1 MNGLS
6 KFLKVADERFLKAL
20 VVANLGDVIVVGDKH
35 V

>member
-1 MNGLS
+1 MNGLP
-6 KFLKVADERFLKAL
+6 KFLEVADETFLKAL